1 MIPKEIQEKL
11 RPGTTVKVHET
22 IKEGDKQRQSLFQ
35 GIILA
40 RKHGSEVGATITV
53 RGTVA
58 GVGVEKVYPIHSPVI
73 SKVDILAAPKRVRRA
88 KLYYLRDLS
97 KKQARHKMG
106 V

>member
-11 RPGTTVKVHET
+11 RPGTTVKVHEI

-40 RKHGSEVGATITV
+40 RKHGSEPGATVTV

-88 KLYYLRDLS
+88 KLYYLRSLS
-97 KKQARHKMG
+97 KKQ
-106 V
+106 